1 MAKASFT
8 EEKHAALCNAKKLS
22 QTEELAKLKA
32 RSQIFDKI
40 ENDRY
45 LADRYVERNNP
56 TLIQGRTQ
64 TSAIP
69 KIEKDGLMDTV
80 RNLSEIRNMNSNSNK
95 KESCQKEADV
105 KCNTKAAKYF
115 VEEIPKS
122 KYPKEDKKKVKLN
135 LYATHWNTTTL

>member
-105 KCNTKAAKYF
+105 KCNTKAAKYS
-115 VEEIPKS
+115 VGEIPKS
-122 KYPKEDKKKVKLN
+122 KYPKEDKKKLKLN